1 MLAPIDWVVIGGY
14 LLFALGIGFAVREGS
29 ERGRLSYFLADRSLP
44 WWWAGTS
51 IAATTFAADTP
62 LAVTGIVA
70 DRGLSGN
77 WLWLSWILVHAAVVA
92 VFARRWWRADVIT
105 DAEFIARRYRGPAAE
120 SLRTF
125 RAVLYGLVYNVIILG
140 WVLRAMGKIVHPLF
154 RWEEWTPGL
163 HAVVG
168 RLMPEQTALG
178 GPSELITIVLLV
190 LIVTTYSSLGG
201 IRGVIRTDLLQF
213 GLGLLGSV
221 WLAVAAWQ
229 AVGGRRGLHDGLVEL
244 YGADAATYTNLFPSL
259 QQGWAAS
266 IGLGAF
272 ALGAYLLVQAFA
284 NIPADGG
291 GYLQQRLSA
300 SRSAGDAQK
309 AAGLFVGLQY
319 LVRTWP
325 WFIVALAAIVLVPI
339 GDGPSALNPELTAM
353 VREDRE
359 LAYPAL
365 MVALLPPGVFGVLV
379 VSLLAAFMSTID
391 THFNWGASYAVTD
404 VLLRAKPDLSTR
416 AQVRAARMMVIAFA
430 ILAVVVATQ
439 IDRIEQAWRWVAALG
454 AALGAP
460 TLLRWFWWRVTAV
473 SEFAGGAAGLATA
486 AVTVAA
492 GTVYERQLLWIA
504 GASLAATLLAIAV
517 GPRAREKD
525 ARAFAALTDPPGFWP
540 GRTVREGTWAVG
552 IPLLKTLAVAAVVVG
567 ALWAGHR
574 LWFGAPGP

>member
-14 LLFALGIGFAVREGS
+14 LLFALAIGFWVREGS
-29 ERGRLSYFLADRSLP
+29 ERGRHSYFLADRSLP

-77 WLWLSWILVHAAVVA
+77 WLWLSWILLHAAVVA
-92 VFARRWWRADVIT
+92 VFARRWWQADVIT
-105 DAEFIARRYRGPAAE
+105 DAEFIARRYRGPTAGA
-120 SLRTF
+120 LRTF
-125 RAVLYGLVYNVIILG
+125 RAALYGLVYNVIILG

-163 HAVVG
+163 HGFVG
-168 RLMPEQTALG
+168 RIMPEQTALG
-178 GPSELITIVLLV
+178 GPSELITIILLV
-190 LIVTTYSSLGG
+190 LVVTIYSSLGG
-201 IRGVIRTDLLQF
+201 IRGVIRTDLVQF
-213 GLGLLGSV
+213 ALGLVGSI

-229 AVGGRRGLHDGLVEL
+229 AVGGRRGLRDGLAGL
-244 YGADAATYTNLFPSL
+244 YGAEVGQYTALFPSL
-259 QQGWAAS
+259 EHGWAAAL
-266 IGLGAF
+266 GLGSF
-272 ALGAYLLVQAFA
+272 VLGGYLLVQAFA

-300 SRSAGDAQK
+300 SRSARDAQK

-339 GDGPSALNPELTAM
+339 GDAPSQLSPELTAM

-365 MVALLPPGVFGVLV
+365 MVALLPPGVFGLLV

-391 THFNWGASYAVTD
+391 THFNWGASYAVND
-404 VLLRAKPDLSTR
+404 IVLRARPDLTDR
-416 AQVRAARMMVIAFA
+416 AQVRAARMAVIAFA
-430 ILAVVVATQ
+430 VLAVVVATQ

-454 AALGAP
+454 AALGGP

-473 SEFAGGAAGLATA
+473 SEFAGGIAGLVTA
-486 AVTVAA
+486 AVTAAA

-504 GASLAATLLAIAV
+504 GASVLAMLVAIVV
-517 GPRAREKD
+517 GPRPSTDDARE
-525 ARAFAALTDPPGFWP
+525 FATLTAPPGFWP
-540 GRTVREGTWAVG
+540 GRSTSAALRGLGIAVG
-552 IPLLKTLAVAAVVVG
+552 RTVAVAAIVVAG
-567 ALWAGHR
+567 LWAGHR
-574 LWFGAPGP
+574 LWFGG

>member
-1 MLAPIDWVVIGGY
+1 MLAPIDWLVIGGY

-29 ERGRLSYFLADRSLP
+29 ERGRVSYFLADRSLP

-105 DAEFIARRYRGPAAE
+105 DAEFITRRYRDPAAGT
-120 SLRTF
+120 LRTF

-163 HAVVG
+163 HAAVG
-168 RLMPEQTALG
+168 RVMPEQTALG
-178 GPSELITIVLLV
+178 GPSELITIVALV
-190 LIVTTYSSLGG
+190 LVVATYSSLGG
-201 IRGVIRTDLLQF
+201 IRGVIRTDLVQF
-213 GLGLLGSV
+213 ALGLVGSV
-221 WLAVAAWQ
+221 WLAVAAWR
-229 AVGGRRGLHDGLVEL
+229 AVGGRRGLGDGLEAL
-244 YGADAATYTNLFPSL
+244 YGADAATYTALFPSL
-259 QQGWAAS
+259 EQGWAAAL
-266 IGLGAF
+266 GLGAF
-272 ALGAYLLVQAFA
+272 SLGAYLLVQAFA
-284 NIPADGG
+284 NVPADGG

-325 WFIVALAAIVLVPI
+325 WFIVALAALVLVPL
-339 GDGPSALNPELTAM
+339 GDAPSTLSPELTAM
-353 VREDRE
+353 VRADRE

-365 MVALLPPGVFGVLV
+365 MVALLPPGVFGILV

-391 THFNWGASYAVTD
+391 THFNWGASYAVND
-404 VLLRAKPDLSTR
+404 IVLRVRPDLPART
-416 AQVRAARMMVIAFA
+416 QVRVARLAVVCFA
-430 ILAVVVATQ
+430 VLAVVVATQ

-460 TLLRWFWWRVTAV
+460 TLLRWCWWRVTAAA
-473 SEFAGGAAGLATA
+473 EFAGGAAGLAAA
-486 AVTVAA
+486 AVTVAV

-504 GASLAATLLAIAV
+504 GASLVAMLAAIAV
-517 GPRAREKD
+517 GPRADIAGAREFAERID
-525 ARAFAALTDPPGFWP
+525 APGFWP
-540 GRTVREGTWAVG
+540 GRTRREAVG
-552 IPLLKTLAVAAVVVG
+552 QLAAAVLATLAVVAIVVA

-574 LWFGAPGP
+574 WWFTT